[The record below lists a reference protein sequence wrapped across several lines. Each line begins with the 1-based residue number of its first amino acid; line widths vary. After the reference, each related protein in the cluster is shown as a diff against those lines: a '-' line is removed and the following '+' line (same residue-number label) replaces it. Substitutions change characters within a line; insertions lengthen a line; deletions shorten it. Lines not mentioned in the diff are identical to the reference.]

1 MPKVVNHQRRRED
14 LAQLTVEVISTV
26 GIEKTTIREIA
37 RRGGLSMGMLTHYFT
52 SKDELVSF
60 AFRWISE
67 QLFAQVDHLAASH
80 PPGLPRLE
88 AAVDAMS
95 RVGKPAGLGLWLS
108 LWDRAARNP
117 GFANEHRVFY
127 ARWRRYVR
135 GCLADA
141 ASLLQIEGG
150 AQLDEATDLILA
162 AVDGLW
168 IDSAFEPG
176 RFSAPRRRSLL
187 RLQIA
192 VLTQRLATQRT
203 RGKRTAK
210 KSH

>member
-1 MPKVVNHQRRRED
+1 MRD
-14 LAQLTVEVISTV
+14 GA
-26 GIEKTTIREIA
+26 A
-37 RRGGLSMGMLTHYFT
+37 ML
-52 SKDELVSF
+52 
-60 AFRWISE
+60 
-67 QLFAQVDHLAASH
+67 
-80 PPGLPRLE
+80 G
-88 AAVDAMS
+88 
-95 RVGKPAGLGLWLS
+95 
-108 LWDRAARNP
+108 
-117 GFANEHRVFY
+117 
-127 ARWRRYVR
+127 

-141 ASLLQIEGG
+141 ASLLQIERG
-150 AQLDEATDLILA
+150 AQLDEATDLIVA